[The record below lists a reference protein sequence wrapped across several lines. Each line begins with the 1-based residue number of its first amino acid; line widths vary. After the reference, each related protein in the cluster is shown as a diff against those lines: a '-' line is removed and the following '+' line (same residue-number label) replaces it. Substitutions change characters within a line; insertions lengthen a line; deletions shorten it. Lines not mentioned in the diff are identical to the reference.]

1 MTRRGGVGG
10 TDLKLPNTGRIA
22 VLQSIRPT
30 FVNFSVCYHE
40 PIGEDA
46 HYPTSL
52 ICPSNGRRSTY
63 TTLGRMFGTLR
74 LNAATYEDVEHDKRA
89 IYQALFIVIM
99 VSAATVGGELLSGQD
114 TALWWSILR
123 GVIRGVASW
132 AAWALCTWALGEILF
147 DVVETDADW
156 GQLARTTGF
165 A

>member
-1 MTRRGGVGG
+1 MTS
-10 TDLKLPNTGRIA
+10 A
-22 VLQSIRPT
+22 QSTRPC
-30 FVNFSVCYHE
+30 S
-40 PIGEDA
+40 
-46 HYPTSL
+46 S
-52 ICPSNGRRSTY
+52 SS
-63 TTLGRMFGTLR
+63 
-74 LNAATYEDVEHDKRA
+74 
-89 IYQALFIVIM
+89 M

-165 A
+165 AQIPGILNVLVFISTFGGIIYLVAYAWWLPYGRAWITHRPNARSS